1 MTERSTATT
10 APMRTLTPVPTFDDL
25 ALACCGRRHVD
36 LVSDPKSFS
45 LCRRAGRLGPVTV
58 SELVVGS
65 DISMDSR
72 GCHDTYQVLVL
83 QNGRVEGLYKGAAV
97 SVGPGATTVLA
108 PQRQHT
114 NRCATRWTAGT
125 KMMCLTIDRH
135 AVDEALSDALGYRA
149 TSQIDSSPSLPAHT
163 PPVQGWVTMLGLFTE
178 QILRQDGLLTQ
189 PLVGMPFVDSLVRGF
204 LLAAPHPHR
213 EAVVCHERSTAP
225 RAIRTA
231 IEYIEQEAHSP
242 LTLSSIASHSHLSVR
257 TLQYGFR
264 RYLETSPMA
273 YLREVRLRRTHQT
286 LLEADPSVVTV
297 AAVASRWGFANL
309 GRFAATYSARYH
321 EKPAETLRRNAS
333 RRT

>member
-45 LCRRAGRLGPVTV
+45 LCRRAGRLGPVRV

-189 PLVGMPFVDSLVRGF
+189 PLVGCHSSTVSC
-204 LLAAPHPHR
+204 AAS
-213 EAVVCHERSTAP
+213 CW
-225 RAIRTA
+225 
-231 IEYIEQEAHSP
+231 P
-242 LTLSSIASHSHLSVR
+242 LRIHTGRPSSATNGRQRPAQSVPPSNTLSKKLIRH
-257 TLQYGFR
+257 
-264 RYLETSPMA
+264 
-273 YLREVRLRRTHQT
+273 
-286 LLEADPSVVTV
+286 
-297 AAVASRWGFANL
+297 
-309 GRFAATYSARYH
+309 
-321 EKPAETLRRNAS
+321 
-333 RRT
+333 